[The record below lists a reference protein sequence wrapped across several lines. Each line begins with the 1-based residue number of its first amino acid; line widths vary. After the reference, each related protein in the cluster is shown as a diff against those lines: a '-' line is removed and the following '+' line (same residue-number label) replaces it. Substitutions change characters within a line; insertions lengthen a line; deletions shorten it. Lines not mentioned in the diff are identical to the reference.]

1 VKSIRYILK
10 EKVRECSI
18 YDTVMS
24 DIQEIGELLHRRR
37 KTLGLSQQQVAGT
50 NGMSRVTL
58 SRFENGKLPEIGIRK
73 VMAICATL
81 GLELTVKDASQRPT
95 LQELITEREI

>member
-1 VKSIRYILK
+1 MLHYKRKS
-10 EKVRECSI
+10 EKCSA

-24 DIQEIGELLHRRR
+24 DIQEIGEELYRRR
-37 KTLGLSQQQVAGT
+37 KMLGLSQQQVAGA

-73 VMAICATL
+73 VMTICATL
-81 GLELTVKDASQRPT
+81 GLELTIKDASQRPT
-95 LQELITEREI
+95 LQELITEREN

>member
-1 VKSIRYILK
+1 MYSIRYISK
-10 EKVRECSI
+10 EKAFKCST
-18 YDTVMS
+18 YDTDMS
-24 DIQEIGELLHRRR
+24 DIQEIGELLYRRR
-37 KTLGLSQQQVAGT
+37 KTLGLSQQQVASA

-95 LQELITEREI
+95 LQELINEREN

>member
-1 VKSIRYILK
+1 MNSIRYI
-10 EKVRECSI
+10 VREVAGKCSA

-37 KTLGLSQQQVAGT
+37 KTLGLSQQQVAGA

-58 SRFENGKLPEIGIRK
+58 SRFENGRLPEIGIRK

-81 GLELTVKDASQRPT
+81 GLELTVKDISQRPT
-95 LQELITEREI
+95 LQELISERGN

>member
-1 VKSIRYILK
+1 VYSIRYISK
-10 EKVRECSI
+10 EKAFKCSTC
-18 YDTVMS
+18 DTVMS
-24 DIQEIGELLHRRR
+24 DIQEIGELLYRRR
-37 KTLGLSQQQVAGT
+37 KTLGLSQQQVASA

-81 GLELTVKDASQRPT
+81 GLELTVKDASPRPT
-95 LQELITEREI
+95 LQELINEREN